1 VTLKFLEQIPAMT
14 GGREAIMNK
23 ARELWG
29 SPTMPEKARA
39 KAAVV
44 TILDAIKANLRA
56 PLAALI
62 DRHAQAVEDSY
73 VLEEG
78 DSPADGDISPAAIDW
93 WTGLYEA
100 QNVGF
105 AGDAAKLLGA
115 AAVDK
120 WVRSDDPS
128 EALADALLAKPIEDT
143 ARTLSVCGI
152 TQDDITAL
160 AGIGT
165 GAEAA
170 PASANEGGS
179 HVAATQEPPATAET
193 AVGGAPA
200 TRGRKRA
207 ASVEASPV
215 TAAAQVALEVLA
227 DHVKDAEVALAL
239 GVSRSQVINYRKGT
253 TLLSPNPDQMRALD
267 VVFAGAISRLANA
280 IGSLKS
286 AISAQDLE

>member
-1 VTLKFLEQIPAMT
+1 VTLKFSEQIPAMT
-14 GGREAIMNK
+14 GGHEAIMNK

-78 DSPADGDISPAAIDW
+78 EAPADGDISPAAIDW

-105 AGDAAKLLGA
+105 AGDVAKLLGA
-115 AAVDK
+115 AVVDK
-120 WVRSDDPS
+120 WVRSGDPS

-152 TQDDITAL
+152 TQDDITTL

-165 GAEAA
+165 GAE
-170 PASANEGGS
+170 ASANEGGS
-179 HVAATQEPPATAET
+179 HVAATHEPPAVAATASE
-193 AVGGAPA
+193 GAPA
-200 TRGRKRA
+200 APKPRKRA

-215 TAAAQVALEVLA
+215 TAAAQAALEVLA

-267 VVFAGAISRLANA
+267 VVFAGAIGRLANS

-286 AISAQDLE
+286 AISVQDLE